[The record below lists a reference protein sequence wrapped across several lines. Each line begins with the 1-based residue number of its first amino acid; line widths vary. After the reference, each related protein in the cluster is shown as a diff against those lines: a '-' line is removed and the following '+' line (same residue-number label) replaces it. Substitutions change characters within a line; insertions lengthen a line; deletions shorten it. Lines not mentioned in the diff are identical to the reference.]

1 MKKSLIALS
10 LVSVFSGAAS
20 AASVEINDIDANK
33 AIEAIKKEAQFSNR
47 SSESHGKF
55 TVRDEDGK
63 AKSFVYSNR
72 SGQLVVEDTKTG
84 QKYISDSEGKV
95 AEVIVTRDD
104 KGNRFETTERVR
116 EVKIIDNNSV
126 INGEDANWK
135 PNNDVIDISN
145 GNEDQVF
152 DKAAKASERISK
164 GETVVEI
171 RDGQGKVIETID
183 AHNVHKY
190 QKEFMELSDSEKIK
204 RLQEIE
210 AAAKNGQIIEGNT
223 PSPRPE
229 PTDPTVDDAMDWVNE
244 RINGAGRE
252 VAIAAAQYDARL
264 DSLEANFNAMAER
277 QHRQEMRINE
287 NEGKMS
293 NGIAGV
299 AAMAN
304 IPTVSGKTTFG
315 AGVGHF
321 NGSNA
326 IAIGAST
333 GFENGISLKGSLSYA
348 KGKWDQKDVVVG
360 AGIGYSF

>member
-10 LVSVFSGAAS
+10 LVSIFSAGSVLATENS
-20 AASVEINDIDANK
+20 AIIPNPDNRSNES
-33 AIEAIKKEAQFSNR
+33 ETIKKYIYE
-47 SSESHGKF
+47 HGELNGNKITF
-55 TVRDEDGK
+55 APGNKLAGYEIDIKSGSVSDQTGKLIGKITYNKGK
-63 AKSFVYSNR
+63 AAFN
-72 SGQLVVEDTKTG
+72 GT
-84 QKYISDSEGKV
+84 
-95 AEVIVTRDD
+95 D
-104 KGNRFETTERVR
+104 K
-116 EVKIIDNNSV
+116 IDNNNGSDFIPP
-126 INGEDANWK
+126 INHNK
-135 PNNDVIDISN
+135 VIDGSSEVI
-145 GNEDQVF
+145 DTF
-152 DKAAKASERISK
+152 DAAVEVANRVTNN
-164 GETVVEI
+164 ETVVEL
-171 RDGQGKVIETID
+171 RDSQGNTIGTID

-190 QKEFMELSDSEKIK
+190 QKDFMELSDQEKINVLK
-204 RLQEIE
+204 DIQN
-210 AAAKNGQIIEGNT
+210 AVSKGQIVEGHT

-277 QHRQEMRINE
+277 QLQQERRINT

>member
-10 LVSVFSGAAS
+10 IVSVFSFSSVAATPNFIHVEDVQNYIATKKREGDIKVWEVGNTTIIEDNAGKTIGHIS
-20 AASVEINDIDANK
+20 KTNNGYDVFYDGQKSEIKTDGNKIVEID
-33 AIEAIKKEAQFSNR
+33 
-47 SSESHGKF
+47 GKF
-55 TVRDEDGK
+55 AAID
-63 AKSFVYSNR
+63 
-72 SGQLVVEDTKTG
+72 
-84 QKYISDSEGKV
+84 SDS
-95 AEVIVTRDD
+95 
-104 KGNRFETTERVR
+104 
-116 EVKIIDNNSV
+116 
-126 INGEDANWK
+126 NGI
-135 PNNDVIDISN
+135 IDISN

-277 QHRQEMRINE
+277 QPV
-287 NEGKMS
+287 K
-293 NGIAGV
+293 
-299 AAMAN
+299 
-304 IPTVSGKTTFG
+304 KC
-315 AGVGHF
+315 
-321 NGSNA
+321 
-326 IAIGAST
+326 AST
-333 GFENGISLKGSLSYA
+333 KTKA
-348 KGKWDQKDVVVG
+348 KCLTVLL
-360 AGIGYSF
+360 A